1 MSDEP
6 ITTAP
11 NKVGPQKAAEI
22 TGRSKSTIIRAMQ
35 NGKISFEVDDQG
47 HRVIDLSELE
57 RVFGKA
63 EPFSGIAKKSSAIRG
78 NSAQADIER
87 ELARAQELI
96 ETERM
101 KMRMRMLEDQLHMTR
116 TQLDDAMAQ
125 RDQWQK
131 QAQQVLLTSQHS
143 QKQADDLRAELET
156 QKRQEL
162 ERRKQMVERV
172 KRIQGQNQNVAPQK
186 QQQAATGT
194 GGLWNE
200 LKRRWNGKA

>member
-1 MSDEP
+1 MSEE
-6 ITTAP
+6 TSSAP
-11 NKVGPQKAAEI
+11 NKVGPQQAAKI

-35 NGKISFEVDDQG
+35 NGKISFEVDEQG

-63 EPFSGIAKKSSAIRG
+63 EPFSNVKKSSGRASS
-78 NSAQADIER
+78 NANVQAEIER
-87 ELARAQELI
+87 ELQRAQEMI
-96 ETERM
+96 ENERM
-101 KMRMRMLEDQLHMTR
+101 KMRMRMLEDQTHMLR
-116 TQLDDAMAQ
+116 QQLDDAMAQ

-172 KRIQGQNQNVAPQK
+172 KRIQGQNQNSPQK
-186 QQQAATGT
+186 TQNA
-194 GGLWNE
+194 GGIWSE
-200 LKRRWNGKA
+200 LKKRWNGKA